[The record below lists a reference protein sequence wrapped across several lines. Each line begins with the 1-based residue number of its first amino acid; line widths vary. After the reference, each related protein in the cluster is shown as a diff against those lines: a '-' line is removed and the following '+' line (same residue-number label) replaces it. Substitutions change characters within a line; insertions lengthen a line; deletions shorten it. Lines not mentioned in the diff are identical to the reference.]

1 MKKMILMG
9 FIFIGFRAFAQDLII
24 KMDKTEIKS
33 KVLEIAEDVIKYK
46 KFERVDGPTYSISKK
61 DVFMIIYKDG
71 SKEYMDQPADNTPNA
86 TNKRTETTSVILNKQ
101 DASILN
107 KNKNL
112 DNSPNGYYWRF
123 GVNCS
128 IPMGSF
134 AESYTTGWGLDVELA
149 KQYSESII
157 GFANLGLISFSGKSF
172 SDGMGGTNSIPSA
185 YFFTL
190 MGGAKYRTGKL
201 DVGGGLGYASSDGGG
216 GVMIS
221 PTVTYNFLYS
231 KSSFSASYN
240 IVSQDGG
247 SANYLGFA
255 FRYKF

>member
-1 MKKMILMG
+1 MILMV
-9 FIFIGFRAFAQDLII
+9 FIFIGFRAVAQDLII

-33 KVLEIAEDVIKYK
+33 KVLEIGEEVIKYK
-46 KFERVDGPTYSISKK
+46 KFERLDGPTYSISKK

-71 SKEYMDQPADNTPNA
+71 SKEYMDQPLANTSHKAIENTDNTKS
-86 TNKRTETTSVILNKQ
+86 TNVVLDKSNTSNI
-101 DASILN
+101 N
-107 KNKNL
+107 KNQTIN
-112 DNSPNGYYWRF
+112 NSPSGYYWRF

-128 IPMGSF
+128 LPLGAF

-172 SDGMGGTNSIPSA
+172 SDGMGGTNTVPSA

-221 PTVTYNFLYS
+221 PTVTYNFFYS
-231 KSSFSASYN
+231 KSSFSGSYN
-240 IVSQDGG
+240 IISQDGG
-247 SANYLGFA
+247 CNYLGFA